1 MQMPMP
7 VSIEHLRDS
16 RTAVTERNDKYTLCV
31 KVIYKC
37 CPGFPGQNQGQLDR
51 EKLEEGGNKMKKR
64 TLVSMIAVALVLC
77 VSIGGV
83 LAYLTAK
90 TDTVTNTFT
99 VGDIDITLTETY
111 NTDTNSDNVNDAW
124 TAKLIPGTTYDK
136 DPVVTV
142 KKGSEKC
149 YLFVKFDETNS
160 PGTYLDYTALL
171 TENDGWTHLTSKK
184 DKDGNVT
191 YTMPDGVYVRIVD
204 ASASTSD
211 ISFNLLKDNKVT
223 VKTSV
228 TKAMINALTDATMPE
243 LSFTAYA
250 VQKENIADAY
260 AAWEALK

>member
-1 MQMPMP
+1 
-7 VSIEHLRDS
+7 
-16 RTAVTERNDKYTLCV
+16 
-31 KVIYKC
+31 
-37 CPGFPGQNQGQLDR
+37 
-51 EKLEEGGNKMKKR
+51 MKKR

-90 TDTVTNTFT
+90 TNTVTNTFT

-111 NTDTNSDNVNDAW
+111 NTDTNNDNVNDAW

-149 YLFVKFDETNS
+149 FLFVKFDETND
-160 PGTYLDYTALL
+160 PTTYLDYTALL
-171 TENDGWTHLTSKK
+171 TENDGWTHLTSKTE
-184 DKDGNVT
+184 GNVT

-250 VQKENIADAY
+250 VQEENIDNAY
-260 AAWEALK
+260 DAWEALK